1 MLCGSGREHIGI
13 QPLLD
18 AVTWYLPSPLDR
30 PPVVGVN
37 PKKKDKEEKR
47 KPDPK
52 EPFCGLV
59 FKIVAG
65 TSGELFY
72 LRIYS
77 GALRAGKTRPY
88 NPGRNVKEL
97 VSKIYHTLA
106 DPKDRQELS
115 EATAG
120 DIVALIGLKD
130 SITGDTLCDFDH
142 PILLER
148 IKFAEAVFSRSIEP
162 ESSADKDKLASVLN
176 LLTRED
182 PTFQV
187 RTDSETGQTM
197 MNGMGKLHLEIKQH
211 RMERDFKLKVR
222 VGKPRVSYRETLK
235 KAVRVEGECV
245 RQAGASGLFAKVR
258 VEFEPHQGDEA
269 IQVQWDVPPETLPS
283 EFIAAAEQGIR
294 GAMDS
299 GELGY
304 PVMNVRARIV
314 GGEVDE
320 QFSNETAFQ
329 AAGADAVRKAMRDNI
344 VLLEPVLKVEVSLP
358 EEFLGPV
365 MADLNARRADIEK
378 LHAQGSG
385 RVIEALVPAAKMF
398 DYADEVRSL
407 SQGRAS
413 PSLEPHSYRPAPPDV
428 LEAMLHPEDF

>member
-1 MLCGSGREHIGI
+1 M
-13 QPLLD
+13 
-18 AVTWYLPSPLDR
+18 
-30 PPVVGVN
+30 
-37 PKKKDKEEKR
+37 
-47 KPDPK
+47 
-52 EPFCGLV
+52 
-59 FKIVAG
+59 
-65 TSGELFY
+65 
-72 LRIYS
+72 
-77 GALRAGKTRPY
+77 
-88 NPGRNVKEL
+88 
-97 VSKIYHTLA
+97 
-106 DPKDRQELS
+106 
-115 EATAG
+115 
-120 DIVALIGLKD
+120 
-130 SITGDTLCDFDH
+130 
-142 PILLER
+142 
-148 IKFAEAVFSRSIEP
+148 
-162 ESSADKDKLASVLN
+162 
-176 LLTRED
+176 
-182 PTFQV
+182 
-187 RTDSETGQTM
+187 
-197 MNGMGKLHLEIKQH
+197 
-211 RMERDFKLKVR
+211 R

-258 VEFEPHQGDEA
+258 VEFEPFHGEGA
-269 IQVQWDVPPETLPS
+269 LQVQWDVPPDALPS

-329 AAGADAVRKAMRDNI
+329 AAGADAVRKAMHDNI